1 NCQHAPGIGV
11 DLSLFYLEINLSF
24 HVPKTIDQGFQFAE
38 RFAAFGAPAVARQC
52 GDRCNTPQQLTRCI
66 IGGMDKDCLPPQHRR
81 YADLLTVLG
90 IAFLLQEIAPL
101 GDAAQPLEIIAPRQ
115 FYGMA
120 DMFTVKSDTSVGSLC
135 SIFPLEDE
143 GMFF

>member
-1 NCQHAPGIGV
+1 PGIGV

-52 GDRCNTPQQLTRCI
+52 GDRSDTTVELTRGI

-81 YADLLTVLG
+81 YTDLLTVLG

-101 GDAAQPLEIIAPRQ
+101 WDAAQPLEIIAPRQ

-120 DMFTVKSDTSVGSLC
+120 DMFTGISDRAIGSLY
-135 SIFPLEDE
+135 SIFTLE
-143 GMFF
+143 